1 MLRIAAVVLALGA
14 LSACGNIGPAVPR
27 LSNPPTAVQSKA
39 AQPRTVRI
47 EGSDTLFS
55 LSKRY
60 GVSPRAIIDANN
72 LQPPYRLTVGQAL
85 VLPAP
90 RTHVVVRGETLNGI
104 ARQHGVDTHE
114 LARVNMLL
122 PPYVIRPNQT
132 LLVPG
137 GGGDAGPSAVEVAD
151 RGAAPPAPAPRSPS
165 AARVDAVDV
174 AAPSVPPTAV
184 REAEVRV
191 PDSRQP
197 AAREEPAPP
206 PPAAREEPA
215 APAQTQL
222 ASLPKPAGRAPGNR
236 RFIWP
241 VNGQLTS
248 EYGSKGDGLQND
260 GINIAAPKGT
270 PVKAAAAGVV
280 AYAGNEIRGFGN
292 LLLIRHADGWMTAY
306 AHNDKLLVQRG
317 DTVEQG
323 QTIAHVGQ
331 TGNVVSPQLHFE
343 IRRGKRAVDPLDQ
356 LGSQRS
362 S

>member
-1 MLRIAAVVLALGA
+1 MLRIAFVILALGA
-14 LSACGNIGPAVPR
+14 LSACGNMGPAVPR
-27 LSNPPTAVQSKA
+27 LSNPPTAVQSKP
-39 AQPRTVRI
+39 AQPRAVRV
-47 EGSDTLFS
+47 EGADTLFS

-60 GVSPRAIIDANN
+60 GVSPRDIIDANN
-72 LQPPYRLTVGQAL
+72 LQPPYRLTVGQSL
-85 VLPAP
+85 LLPAP
-90 RTHVVVRGETLNGI
+90 RTHVVARGETLNAI

-132 LLVPG
+132 LTIPG
-137 GGGDAGPSAVEVAD
+137 GSGGDVVPSAVEVAD
-151 RGAAPPAPAPRSPS
+151 RGAAPPAPAPRSVQR
-165 AARVDAVDV
+165 ADTVEI

-184 REAEVRV
+184 REPEPRAPREE
-191 PDSRQP
+191 PTPPSP
-197 AAREEPAPP
+197 AAREEPPAPP
-206 PPAAREEPA
+206 
-215 APAQTQL
+215 QTQL
-222 ASLPKPAGRAPGNR
+222 ASLPKPAGRARGAS
-236 RFIWP
+236 RFVWP
-241 VNGQLTS
+241 VNGQLAS
-248 EYGSKGDGLQND
+248 EYGSKGEGLQND

-270 PVKAAAAGVV
+270 PVKAAASGVV

-323 QTIAHVGQ
+323 QPIAHVGQ